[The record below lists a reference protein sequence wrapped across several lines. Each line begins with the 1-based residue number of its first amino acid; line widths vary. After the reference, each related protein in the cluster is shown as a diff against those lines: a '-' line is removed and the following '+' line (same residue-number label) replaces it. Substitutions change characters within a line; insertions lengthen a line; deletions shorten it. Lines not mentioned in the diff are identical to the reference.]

1 MYARPLPVVVDYARG
16 DQDAKERCMSRLFGS
31 RDVTSFRWVG
41 SELPLLDTPTV
52 IRSGRVVVGRY
63 GGNRGAGAQSN
74 EDGALVWCAS
84 DGGWEFA
91 ALLDAHFS
99 AQSAELVI
107 GTLEAERES
116 LTAILAQPA
125 QAALPALQQRVLGLF
140 TAPEFRARCRQVEG
154 EASCLLFARKGA
166 YLWWL
171 AIGDC
176 VGYLF
181 NEELAR
187 LGQFAV
193 NQRIFY
199 EWVGQRNTFDL
210 PAPCYSSG
218 TLLLRSGAHT
228 ADDDGRPLRMGLAD
242 LCQSRRALS
251 PLRRPGQRDG
261 AVGAGGADGA
271 RTCAWR
277 GRAR

>member
-1 MYARPLPVVVDYARG
+1 MSRPLGP
-16 DQDAKERCMSRLFGS
+16 

-52 IRSGRVVVGRY
+52 VRSGRVVVGRY
-63 GGNRGAGAQSN
+63 GGNRSAGARSN

-84 DGGWEFA
+84 DGDWEFA

-107 GTLEAERES
+107 SALDAKLEP
-116 LTAILAQPA
+116 LTAILAHPA
-125 QAALPALQQRVLGLF
+125 QAALPALRQRILAIF
-140 TAPEFRARCRQVEG
+140 TAPEFRARCREVEG

-171 AIGDC
+171 SIGDC

-193 NQRIFY
+193 NQRVFY
-199 EWVGQRNTFDL
+199 EWVGEHNTFDL
-210 PAPCYSSG
+210 PLPCYRSG
-218 TLLLRSGAHT
+218 TLLLQPGWSTLLMATDGLFEWGSRVFANPVELYRLFAEQGGGMEQLEQAART
-228 ADDDGRPLRMGLAD
+228 ALERVHAE
-242 LCQSRRALS
+242 
-251 PLRRPGQRDG
+251 
-261 AVGAGGADGA
+261 GA
-271 RTCAWR
+271 RDSATLLVWR
-277 GRAR
+277 YERQGM